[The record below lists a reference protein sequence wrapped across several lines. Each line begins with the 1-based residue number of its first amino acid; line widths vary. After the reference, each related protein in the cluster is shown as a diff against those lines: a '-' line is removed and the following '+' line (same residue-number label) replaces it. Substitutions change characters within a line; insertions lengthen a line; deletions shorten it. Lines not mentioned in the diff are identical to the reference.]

1 MFKIR
6 KVTYWSSTE
15 RDTQYTVCSV
25 DRGECGTYFLIYK
38 DKKWQWVDAD
48 YYELVEEQKG
58 LSVDWCFM
66 FEEY

>member
-6 KVTYWSSTE
+6 KVTYWSNTE

-48 YYELVEEQKG
+48 YYELVEE
-58 LSVDWCFM
+58 
-66 FEEY
+66 

>member
-6 KVTYWSSTE
+6 KVTYWSTTE
-15 RDTQYTVCSV
+15 RDTQYTVRSV

-48 YYELVEEQKG
+48 YYELVEE
-58 LSVDWCFM
+58 
-66 FEEY
+66 